1 LSDAGQK
8 ILFRSMEKFYKSLT
22 DQEKAYFD
30 DGLDA
35 PCPLRGDII
44 KTKRIYFYKFLDQY
58 LCFKTGP
65 RSVSLKMGKSA
76 NVLGGASLAG
86 TLAKAHVGGQGAYP
100 GEEIHKILKHLGI
113 TNYIVADA
121 FGHLPSH
128 ESQKRPPFVICKAP
142 GRQIMSTLPKFRP
155 VSYDKMCCSVT
166 IGNSRASNATEHK
179 YHAITG
185 FMCGGKGYLFDS
197 NQRKSFPCQ
206 WWIPEKLKKVVDEDL
221 AQYYS
226 FFKNGQVDFLV
237 YNYVI
242 FSRQAYVNDI
252 ALSCRLKYKKTQI
265 PIVGNSAGFNPA
277 QIAAIKHARARR
289 AGERARAQPFLN
301 KNFYNSLLETAKNRK
316 NAMQIIRNMK
326 NSGYRINPMD
336 QYNFLLKLGEKFQ
349 PKNLFTNAKN
359 QMKKVT
365 RKYERQAIY
374 SRVWQK
380 LPVHQRKVLAHFRD
394 KGVLLPNNTFENKIK
409 GPIKRKVKPTSP
421 VPLPIPVNSPRTE
434 RRKNIESKFNNYWTK
449 LTKNNRNTVRNYV
462 ARHKSVSPVFSNYLT
477 NINAIKTAKARAEW
491 LKARKLILDPKNL
504 KTLKNYVKYKDQNNR
519 DKREAKRFKLVKI

>member
-1 LSDAGQK
+1 
-8 ILFRSMEKFYKSLT
+8 MEKFYKSLT

-252 ALSCRLKYKKTQI
+252 ALSCRLKYKKTQT

-277 QIAAIKHARARR
+277 QIAAIKHARAR
-289 AGERARAQPFLN
+289 QPFLN
-301 KNFYNSLLETAKNRK
+301 KNFYNSLLETAKNR
-316 NAMQIIRNMK
+316 NSAMQIIRNMK
-326 NSGYRINPMD
+326 NSGYRINPME
-336 QYNFLLKLGEKFQ
+336 QHNFLVKLVEKFQ
-349 PKNLFTNAKN
+349 PKNMFTNAKN
-359 QMKKVT
+359 QMKKAT

>member
-1 LSDAGQK
+1 MSCDQVGAIQSRGTCWFFSIINGFLLSDAGQK

-65 RSVSLKMGKSA
+65 RSVSVKMGRSA

-86 TLAKAHVGGQGAYP
+86 TLAKAHVGGQGAFP

-113 TNYIVADA
+113 TNYTVADA
-121 FGHLPSH
+121 FGHLPSQ

-155 VSYDKMCCSVT
+155 GSYDKMCCSVT
-166 IGNSRASNATEHK
+166 FGNSRASNATEHK
-179 YHAITG
+179 YHAVAG
-185 FMCGGKGYLFDS
+185 FVCGGKGYLFDS

-206 WWIPEKLKKVVDEDL
+206 WWNPEKLKKVVHEDL
-221 AQYYS
+221 AQFYP
-226 FFKNGQVDFLV
+226 FLKNGQIDFLV

-252 ALSCRLKYKKTQI
+252 ALSCRLKYKKTKT
-265 PIVGNSAGFNPA
+265 PVGAGFNPA
-277 QIAAIKHARARR
+277 QIAAIKHARAR
-289 AGERARAQPFLN
+289 QPFLN
-301 KNFYNSLLETAKNRK
+301 KNFYNSLLETAKNR
-316 NAMQIIRNMK
+316 NSAMQIIRNMK

-336 QYNFLLKLGEKFQ
+336 QHNFLVKLGEKFQ
-349 PKNLFTNAKN
+349 PKDLFTNAKN
-359 QMKKVT
+359 QMKKAT
-365 RKYERQAIY
+365 RKYEKQAIY
-374 SRVWQK
+374 SRVWQR

-394 KGVLLPNNTFENKIK
+394 KG
-409 GPIKRKVKPTSP
+409 PTPP
-421 VPLPIPVNSPRTE
+421 VPVNSPRTE
-434 RRKNIESKFNNYWTK
+434 RRKNIENKFNVYWK
-449 LTKNNRNTVRNYV
+449 SLTKNNRNTVRGYI
-462 ARHKSVSPVFSNYLT
+462 ARHKSASPVSANYFK
-477 NINAIKTAKARAEW
+477 NINALKTAKARAEW
-491 LKARKLILDPKNL
+491 LKAKKLNFKKDELVAL
-504 KTLKNYVKYKDQNNR
+504 KEYVKKKNQAD
-519 DKREAKRFKLVKI
+519 RERRAAKKAR